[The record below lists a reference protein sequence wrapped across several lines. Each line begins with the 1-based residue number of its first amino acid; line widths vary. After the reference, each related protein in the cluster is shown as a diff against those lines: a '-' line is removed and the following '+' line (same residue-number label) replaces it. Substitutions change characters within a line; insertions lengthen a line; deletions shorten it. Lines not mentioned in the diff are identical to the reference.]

1 MQVVAGRNLSSTAPL
16 FTAIVLTVINFLN
29 FYINA
34 LNYVHCW
41 PFSISYNAVLMHHSD
56 GTMKHVAQGDNIEQV
71 VSEEV

>member
-16 FTAIVLTVINFLN
+16 FTAVVLTVINFLN
-29 FYINA
+29 LYINA

-41 PFSISYNAVLMHHSD
+41 SFSFSYNAVLMYHSD

-71 VSEEV
+71 VSEEE